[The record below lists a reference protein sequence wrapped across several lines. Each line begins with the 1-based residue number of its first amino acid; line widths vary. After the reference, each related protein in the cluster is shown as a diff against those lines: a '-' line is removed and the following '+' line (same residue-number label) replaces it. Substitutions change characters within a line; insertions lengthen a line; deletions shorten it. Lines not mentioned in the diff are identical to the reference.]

1 MKKDSELRTDGTF
14 GALYRATCG
23 ESGRHDLRGVIAM
36 YRERVGCDYRTA
48 WAAWFDWA
56 NGLPSRRETMEMLK
70 NLEIG

>member
-14 GALYRATCG
+14 GALYRATCSG
-23 ESGRHDLRGVIAM
+23 GRHDLRAVISM

>member
-1 MKKDSELRTDGTF
+1 MKKDSELRTDGLF

-36 YRERVGCDYRTA
+36 YRDLEQCDYRTA

-56 NGLPSRRETMEMLK
+56 NGLPSRCETVEMLK
-70 NLEIG
+70 DMKIG